1 MKMICI
7 VSAALMLGGHCLADD
22 DSKSKAEA
30 DDTVVEDAAEKK
42 PMTGREREQM
52 KDEII
57 AEMVDDYNEA
67 AESEMDE
74 VVCKKESVTG
84 SRRKVRICKTRREI
98 AEEKAAAQRSLL
110 MRNRAQSD
118 PAASEGMGS
127 N

>member
-1 MKMICI
+1 
-7 VSAALMLGGHCLADD
+7 MLGGHCLADD